1 MASDK
6 ALKMRTAE
14 LEALSVKRRQLLERK
29 KILSIF
35 QELRKRAEFGQTE
48 EAASNQHELDSID
61 DKLKE
66 LGERA
71 AEVQKGLDIILSG
84 DQKKNSMKEVKFTS
98 TEKYEPAPEKNIFYV
113 EAPPMTPAPK
123 VILDMK
129 KLPTCPCRTQCP
141 QCQQFIVTE
150 ISTAVSSVT
159 WMVCWMT
166 ALVGCVGGCCL
177 IPFCMDSMKSTA
189 HKCPKCRSTI
199 STIKR
204 L

>member
-1 MASDK
+1 
-6 ALKMRTAE
+6 
-14 LEALSVKRRQLLERK
+14 
-29 KILSIF
+29 
-35 QELRKRAEFGQTE
+35 
-48 EAASNQHELDSID
+48 
-61 DKLKE
+61 
-66 LGERA
+66 
-71 AEVQKGLDIILSG
+71 
-84 DQKKNSMKEVKFTS
+84 
-98 TEKYEPAPEKNIFYV
+98 
-113 EAPPMTPAPK
+113 
-123 VILDMK
+123 MK

-166 ALVGCVGGCCL
+166 ALVGYGCVGGCCL